1 MGNKVVVTPANGELR
16 GKVVTPANRELGGKV
31 GCYTCRLD
39 MITLP
44 PPRSSYFD
52 EQHECLVDLRPMEMG
67 MMRKTRRG
75 ELGGKKKENRMG
87 AGG

>member
-1 MGNKVVVTPANGELR
+1 
-16 GKVVTPANRELGGKV
+16 
-31 GCYTCRLD
+31 

-52 EQHECLVDLRPMEMG
+52 EHHECLVDLRPMEMG

-87 AGG
+87 RGVKETKTVMARRMGSRSNTKRWVGRRGRR